1 MPYPQRWTVNEI
13 CREIFL
19 MDQNCGELHL
29 YNTFFLHFRSQSNPD
44 FSDKNTRVY
53 DDNINYGVGLFT
65 LSIYE
70 EFSSKQKEDK
80 EAQNEKVYEAKGVF
94 TQTPKPDHKLDK
106 HPTTYKPGGDVPDIC
121 KCLLESQ
128 SQTDNRSI
136 IRSINSGKTQS
147 QKTHGQV
154 SAEYRSGQ
162 FPFTYPSTKS
172 GSGSDGKA
180 RALGPCQL
188 FRNERMDSLESSKAQ
203 HSNSDS
209 HNRRSRWNGEV
220 SLPKLQDVPCHLL
233 DQLKDELHAFTE
245 RKNQRFLNASF
256 RERLAKTFGIAE
268 IFPLY
273 LDRSEYVM
281 WFLNEDKCLHMW
293 NDMENSLIY
302 MGSDLEEGV
311 KNYLIHPDKLCY
323 VIEDTHERV
332 PVNEEER
339 RLDEEF
345 KNHMEEIGFEKML
358 LEAKAN
364 IMASKEEKARKK
376 LNKKLKVRQI
386 VVESGGAVEVL
397 SGWPVQNIAKFGKN
411 LTSSEIRYYLE
422 FQEYPNTSETGFANI
437 YNVSGWNEDEA

>member
-1 MPYPQRWTVNEI
+1 MPYPRLKQRWMVNEI

-19 MDQNCGELHL
+19 MAQNCGELHL

-106 HPTTYKPGGDVPDIC
+106 HPTTYKPGGDVPDI
-121 KCLLESQ
+121 
-128 SQTDNRSI
+128 
-136 IRSINSGKTQS
+136 
-147 QKTHGQV
+147 
-154 SAEYRSGQ
+154 Y
-162 FPFTYPSTKS
+162 
-172 GSGSDGKA
+172 
-180 RALGPCQL
+180 
-188 FRNERMDSLESSKAQ
+188 
-203 HSNSDS
+203 
-209 HNRRSRWNGEV
+209 
-220 SLPKLQDVPCHLL
+220 
-233 DQLKDELHAFTE
+233 
-245 RKNQRFLNASF
+245 
-256 RERLAKTFGIAE
+256 
-268 IFPLY
+268 
-273 LDRSEYVM
+273 
-281 WFLNEDKCLHMW
+281 
-293 NDMENSLIY
+293 
-302 MGSDLEEGV
+302 
-311 KNYLIHPDKLCY
+311 
-323 VIEDTHERV
+323 THERV

-376 LNKKLKVRQI
+376 LNKKLKTTSERLVKHKSKMAEDPVI
-386 VVESGGAVEVL
+386 INEELVEEVL
-397 SGWPVQNIAKFGKN
+397 EKWPVQNIAKFGKN
-411 LTSSEIRYYLE
+411 LTSSYYLE